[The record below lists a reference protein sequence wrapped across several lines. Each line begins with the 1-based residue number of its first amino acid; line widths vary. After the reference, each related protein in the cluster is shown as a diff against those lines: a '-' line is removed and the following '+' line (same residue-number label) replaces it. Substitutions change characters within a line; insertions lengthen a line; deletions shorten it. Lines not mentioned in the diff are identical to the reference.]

1 MKSLGLQA
9 KLLLILA
16 LPLLAA
22 IVLGG
27 EFERARYQRHRTYA
41 EIGRSAVVLR
51 QFGATVHELQKER
64 GRSATF
70 LGSKGAKFGPELST
84 QRQATDAAVR
94 ELKAVLTGFAPEDFG
109 PEFATGFRRAVG
121 QLDRLATMRESITA
135 LQATTA
141 ESTGYFTGTIADVIA
156 VDGALALRVD
166 DVSIARGMACYVN
179 FMQVKEQSGI
189 ERATLAA
196 VFAADRF
203 AGDAYARLIRAVAA
217 QDSFLTVFN
226 GQATP
231 AQRQAAEQLLADE
244 TFGAVARLRARAME
258 CSTESG
264 LGIDPAEWFERATAK
279 IDRMK
284 SFEDRLAND
293 YQSEVTGLRAQARN
307 QLTLAGGLLALVLA
321 ATIGVSLVATR
332 AVRRSLEV
340 VIHNVHSSMQEFSD
354 TARQVAGVSV
364 TLADGASAQA
374 AALEESSAALEE
386 TSSMTKR
393 NSESSASAQQAASQ
407 ARATADA
414 GAERMQAMRT
424 AMEAINRASED
435 IAKILKTIDEI
446 AFQTN
451 ILALNAAVE
460 AARAGEAGAGF
471 AVVAEEVRALAQRCA
486 AAARETADKIGDSVA
501 KSRQGAQLSEE
512 VARNF
517 EEIQQQIRQVDS
529 VVSEIATASAEQTR
543 GITEVTLGVSE
554 MDKVTQS
561 NAAHAEETAAA
572 AEQLNGQAVKLLSAV
587 EALQRMVEGGAES
600 GDGQSAEEER
610 FTPVAPTYGRSAA
623 MMHAGGDDSHHA
635 EIAKAIAAHGM
646 WKTRLRTA
654 IDRGASSLKPEEV
667 GADNRCDFGRWLY
680 SLPAEEQNSPE
691 VQQIRAMH
699 AAFHREAGEVL
710 RLAKGGQRESAERA
724 MAVRG
729 AFWAASENLTTG
741 MKEWKN
747 SMARV

>member
-1 MKSLGLQA
+1 MKSLGLQT

-27 EFERARYQRHRTYA
+27 EFARARYQRYRTYA
-41 EIGRSAVVLR
+41 EIGRSAAVLR
-51 QFGATVHELQKER
+51 QFGVTVHELQKER

-70 LGSKGAKFGPELST
+70 LGSKGAKFGPELAE

-94 ELKAVLTGFAPEDFG
+94 ALKAVLAGFAPEDFG
-109 PEFATGFRRAVG
+109 AEFAAGVRRAVG
-121 QLDRLATMRESITA
+121 QLDRLATVREGITA
-135 LQATTA
+135 LQSTVADSTA
-141 ESTGYFTGTIADVIA
+141 YFTGTIAEVIA

-166 DVSIARGMACYVN
+166 DVAIARGMACYVN

-203 AGDAYARLIRAVAA
+203 AGDAYARLLRAVAA
-217 QDSFLTVFN
+217 QDSFLTVFI

-231 AQRQAAEQLLADE
+231 EQRQAAERLQADE
-244 TFGAVARLRARAME
+244 TFEAVARLRGRALE
-258 CSTESG
+258 RSAEG
-264 LGIDPAEWFERATAK
+264 GFGVDPAEWFERVTAK

-284 SFEDRLAND
+284 GFEDRLADD
-293 YQSEVTGLRAQARN
+293 YQAEVAALRAQARN
-307 QLTLAGGLLALVLA
+307 QLTLAGALMAFVLA

-340 VIHNVHSSMQEFSD
+340 VIHNVHSSMQEFGD

-393 NSESSASAQQAASQ
+393 NSESSASAQRAASQ

-424 AMEAINRASED
+424 AMDAINRGSED

-460 AARAGEAGAGF
+460 AVRAGEAGAGF

-501 KSRQGAQLSEE
+501 KSRQGAELSGE

-517 EEIQQQIRQVDS
+517 EEIQHQIRQVDS

-543 GITEVTLGVSE
+543 GITEVTSAVSE
-554 MDKVTQS
+554 MDKVTQA

-572 AEQLNGQAVKLLSAV
+572 AEQLNGQAVKLLAAV
-587 EALQRMVEGGAES
+587 ELLQHMVEGGAEPA
-600 GDGQSAEEER
+600 GTGAAREER
-610 FTPVAPTYGRSAA
+610 IHPVHRAAGRGAYAGDESSHGAA
-623 MMHAGGDDSHHA
+623 
-635 EIAKAIAAHGM
+635 IAKAIAAHAM

-654 IDRGASSLKPEEV
+654 IDRGSSDLKPEEV
-667 GADNRCDFGRWLY
+667 SVDNRCDFGRWLY
-680 SLPAEEQNSPE
+680 SLPPDEQNVPE

-710 RLAKGGQRESAERA
+710 RLAKAGQREAAERA

-729 AFWAASENLTTG
+729 PFWTVSENLTTG
-741 MKEWKN
+741 MREWKN
-747 SMARV
+747 QVAGV